1 MAGSDSKPLSTSSS
15 AGSRSCS
22 SPPPTTS
29 SKDSQGPKRHRR
41 ILDHLPTGSDQDP
54 SVSPKNASNGV
65 SRDGRAAT
73 GEGMKCWWWPSGCG
87 RRCFL
92 VLRARCQSGAE
103 PEESSEERRVGKEC
117 VSTC

>member
-1 MAGSDSKPLSTSSS
+1 MAGSDSKPLATSSS
-15 AGSRSCS
+15 ACSRTCS

-73 GEGMKCWWWPSGCG
+73 GEGVK
-87 RRCFL
+87 R
-92 VLRARCQSGAE
+92 
-103 PEESSEERRVGKEC
+103 SEERRGGEEGGSMC
-117 VSTC
+117 RSRWSPSH